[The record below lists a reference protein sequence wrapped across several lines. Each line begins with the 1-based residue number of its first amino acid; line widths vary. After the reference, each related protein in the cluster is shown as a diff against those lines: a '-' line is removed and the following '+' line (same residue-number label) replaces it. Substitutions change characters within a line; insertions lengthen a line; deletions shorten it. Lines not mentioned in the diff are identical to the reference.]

1 MKNFV
6 RIVTVA
12 IVLFTMVSCSD
23 DDSKTV
29 NNLIMEMKLVHTAFQ
44 DTIVHTFSYQNN
56 QLKEVILKGDGLNKT
71 YTADIDGNGRV
82 IEAGD
87 KRFEWDGDQL
97 IKITDDNG
105 VWIDL
110 NHNSG
115 VLNMAEYFNYNQN
128 NDIEKLGSY
137 EIQFNGQ
144 NLSKIDNANAL
155 GQVFAKYDYSG
166 FDNKTNLFA
175 SIWWFHYVGETMG
188 AFRSGTIPEALY
200 TVNNSGSYKF
210 ELPLQQFERIIS
222 YNYTYDEQGRVTL
235 VEYTIGVDDY
245 ELIISY

>member
-6 RIVTVA
+6 RIVSVA
-12 IVLFTMVSCSD
+12 IVVFAMVSCGD
-23 DDSKTV
+23 DDSKTA

-56 QLKEVILKGDGLNKT
+56 QLKVVTLKGDGLNKT

-110 NHNSG
+110 NYNSG
-115 VLNMAEYFNYNQN
+115 VLNMAEYFN
-128 NDIEKLGSY
+128 
-137 EIQFNGQ
+137 
-144 NLSKIDNANAL
+144 
-155 GQVFAKYDYSG
+155 
-166 FDNKTNLFA
+166 
-175 SIWWFHYVGETMG
+175 
-188 AFRSGTIPEALY
+188 
-200 TVNNSGSYKF
+200 
-210 ELPLQQFERIIS
+210 
-222 YNYTYDEQGRVTL
+222 
-235 VEYTIGVDDY
+235 
-245 ELIISY
+245 